1 MFDCKNLTGIGIAS
15 AIRERPNLRSFSI
28 NLSEA
33 MNIGMELNDSLRS
46 LKCLSCIDLSFSC
59 ISEKL
64 LSSLANKGVNLRR
77 LVLRCCIG
85 YSYIGI
91 LHLLSMSRFLQH
103 LDLQDA
109 TFLDDHRVAELS
121 KYLFSL
127 VSINLSR
134 CTNLTESTLFALV
147 ENCPFLEEIIIEYT
161 NIGKFGV
168 ANFSS
173 LTDSAHMEMKS
184 LYLTKNPLLNDET
197 IKRFASICPNLQL
210 LDVSNCSCISDEGIV
225 EVLTCCKIVH
235 LNLSYCHKVNLH
247 GLNFEVPTLEVL
259 NLSRTRIDDKT
270 LYAISKRVSRL
281 LQLNLEGCFL
291 VTAKGVKQV
300 IENCTQLK
308 EINLRYCYDMADDVD
323 IWLAMVLSRPSLRK
337 IVAPSHFRPHDTK
350 WKPLLDHGCFL
361 C

>member
-1 MFDCKNLTGIGIAS
+1 
-15 AIRERPNLRSFSI
+15 
-28 NLSEA
+28 
-33 MNIGMELNDSLRS
+33 
-46 LKCLSCIDLSFSC
+46 
-59 ISEKL
+59 
-64 LSSLANKGVNLRR
+64 
-77 LVLRCCIG
+77 
-85 YSYIGI
+85 
-91 LHLLSMSRFLQH
+91 MSRFLQH

-225 EVLTCCKIVH
+225 EVLRCCKIVH

-247 GLNFEVPTLEVL
+247 GLNFQVPTLEVL
-259 NLSRTRIDDKT
+259 NLSFTRIDYKT
-270 LYAISKRVSRL
+270 LYAISKSCSGLLELYLVECIRVS
-281 LQLNLEGCFL
+281 
-291 VTAKGVKQV
+291 
-300 IENCTQLK
+300 
-308 EINLRYCYDMADDVD
+308 
-323 IWLAMVLSRPSLRK
+323 
-337 IVAPSHFRPHDTK
+337 
-350 WKPLLDHGCFL
+350 
-361 C
+361 